1 MHSTQ
6 MYAQTTKT
14 LLSLARQ
21 KQVCEKQSSFL
32 FSSSSSFCRRS
43 KSHRRKK
50 PSSSIGNI
58 AAAALNSNTT
68 TMKSRRQTIIRDIV
82 LVGGGHSHVFVLKNF
97 TMHPEPGVRI
107 TLVAKDVM
115 TPYSGMLPGNVS
127 GKYTYEECH
136 VDLGKLC
143 REGGHRLIHDECVGI
158 DDKSKRVL
166 LKNQPSVKYDVCSLD
181 VGITPGM
188 LPGAASSSNSPSEA
202 SAKSE
207 SAKEEALLV
216 TPVKPIGTFA
226 TRFETVLR
234 HFKELCDEKR
244 KEDERFRVVVVGGG
258 AGGVE
263 LALAMERRFASE
275 VGLTSS
281 SSSSSDAALPYQ
293 FALVTR
299 GEVLKGHGKSAR
311 EKILAAL
318 KARNFEVY
326 ENDGVEE
333 VAESSLSL
341 ESGKKLGFNECV
353 WCTDAKAQKWLR
365 TNTNL
370 ELNEKGFVNIKATLE
385 STNIPDV
392 FAVGDVCN
400 NVEHPRPKAG
410 VYAVRQGP
418 PLAENLRRRC
428 VGENVVPFTP
438 QKTCLALIST
448 GDGHAI
454 ASYGSRSWGAHDT
467 AVGERLWR
475 WKDKIDKKWMK
486 MYEPNLEMLEK
497 MEREEQENA
506 LNAKANKV
514 AAFAGQEA
522 LDAIKATPM
531 RCGGCGAKVGST
543 ILSRVMKR
551 LEPIPTHPNV
561 LLGAG
566 DDAAIVETSP
576 GKVSVQTVDFF
587 RSFID
592 DPYVF
597 GQIAAVH
604 ALGDVWAMNA
614 DPVSALATVVVPF
627 GIESEV
633 EETLFQLM
641 SGACDALRDAGCAL
655 GGGHSGEGAE
665 LSLGFSVTGEV
676 EKDLILRK
684 TSVESGQVLVL
695 TKPIGTG
702 ALFAA
707 DMRSRAKASDVQ
719 KALESMRQPSKRAA
733 EILFLHGATACTD
746 VTGFGILGHLHE
758 MIKDSATS
766 GATID
771 LSSLPL
777 LDGAVECVQNG
788 ITSSLQKSNARLNRA
803 IANIDDVKNFSAY
816 PLLFDPQTAGGML
829 ATIPA
834 NEATECIQKLRENGY
849 ASSSAIGKIVQ
860 CDLSTGVGIGRVF
873 VENAEEGI
881 SFDGF

>member
-1 MHSTQ
+1 M
-6 MYAQTTKT
+6 
-14 LLSLARQ
+14 
-21 KQVCEKQSSFL
+21 
-32 FSSSSSFCRRS
+32 
-43 KSHRRKK
+43 
-50 PSSSIGNI
+50 G
-58 AAAALNSNTT
+58 AAVKAVLGKMNATRAHHNHVV
-68 TMKSRRQTIIRDIV
+68 KDVV
-82 LVGGGHSHVFVLKNF
+82 LVGGGHAHVYVLKNF
-97 TMHPEPGVRI
+97 TMNPEPGIRV
-107 TLVAKDVM
+107 TLVAKDVA
-115 TPYSGMLPGNVS
+115 TPYSGMLPGHVS
-127 GKYTYEECH
+127 GKYTYDECH

-158 DDKSKRVL
+158 DDTNKRVM

-181 VGITPGM
+181 IGITPGM
-188 LPGAASSSNSPSEA
+188 LPSPSSSFQSAEA
-202 SAKSE
+202 ATSRC
-207 SAKEEALLV
+207 KEETLLV
-216 TPVKPIGTFA
+216 TPVKPIATFA
-226 TRFETVLR
+226 TRFENVLE
-234 HFKELCDEKR
+234 HFKALCESKR
-244 KEDERFRVVVVGGG
+244 ERGEDERFRVVVVGGG

-275 VGLTSS
+275 VKQTSS
-281 SSSSSDAALPYQ
+281 SSSSSSSSPSSLPYQ

-299 GEVLKGHGKSAR
+299 DKVLKGHGTSAR

-318 KARNFEVY
+318 KSRNFEVY
-326 ENDGVEE
+326 ENDGVED
-333 VAESSLSL
+333 VKESSLSL
-341 ESGKKLGFNECV
+341 QSGKKLSFNECV
-353 WCTDAKAQKWLR
+353 WCTDAKAQKWLE
-365 TNTNL
+365 TDTNL

-400 NVEHPRPKAG
+400 NIEHPRPKAG

-418 PLAENLRRRC
+418 PLAQNLRRRC
-428 VGENVVPFTP
+428 VGENTVPFTP

-454 ASYGSRSWGAHDT
+454 ASYGSRSWGAHDS
-467 AVGERLWR
+467 AIGERLWQ
-475 WKDKIDKKWMK
+475 WKDKIDKKWME
-486 MYEPNLEMLEK
+486 MYEPNLEMLQK

-566 DDAAIVETSP
+566 DDAAIVQTSP

-592 DPYVF
+592 NPYVF

-627 GIESEV
+627 GIESQV

-676 EKDLILRK
+676 EKDMLLRK
-684 TSVESGQVLVL
+684 TSVESGQVLIV

-707 DMRSRAKASDVQ
+707 DMRSQAKASDIQ
-719 KALESMRQPSKRAA
+719 KALKSMRQPSKHAA

-758 MIKDSATS
+758 MIKDSTTS
-766 GATID
+766 GASID
-771 LSSLPL
+771 LASLPL
-777 LDGAVECVQNG
+777 LDGAVECVQKG
-788 ITSSLQKSNARLNRA
+788 ITSSLQKSNLRLNRA
-803 IANIDDVKNFSAY
+803 IANIEDVKDFDAY

-829 ATIPA
+829 AAIPE
-834 NEATECIQKLRENGY
+834 NEANKCIQKLRENGY
-849 ASSSAIGKIVQ
+849 ASSSIVGKIVQ
-860 CDLSTGVGIGRVF
+860 CDSSTGVGIGRVF
-873 VENAEEGI
+873 VENSAEKIE
-881 SFDGF
+881 FTGF

>member
-1 MHSTQ
+1 MQ
-6 MYAQTTKT
+6 QNNN
-14 LLSLARQ
+14 
-21 KQVCEKQSSFL
+21 QVIK
-32 FSSSSSFCRRS
+32 
-43 KSHRRKK
+43 
-50 PSSSIGNI
+50 
-58 AAAALNSNTT
+58 
-68 TMKSRRQTIIRDIV
+68 DIV
-82 LVGGGHSHVFVLKNF
+82 LIGGGHAHVFVLKNF
-97 TMHPEPGVRI
+97 TMRPEPGVRI
-107 TLVAKDVM
+107 TLIAKDVM

-158 DDKSKRVL
+158 DDKSKRIT

-188 LPGAASSSNSPSEA
+188 LQSSAAE
-202 SAKSE
+202 AKS
-207 SAKEEALLV
+207 APLLV

-226 TRFETVLR
+226 TRFETVLG
-234 HFKELCDEKR
+234 HFKELRERENEEK
-244 KEDERFRVVVVGGG
+244 RFRVVIVGGG

-275 VGLTSS
+275 VSLTSSSSSS
-281 SSSSSDAALPYQ
+281 SSSSSDAAHSPYQ

-299 GEVLKGHGKSAR
+299 SEVLKGHGKSAR

-326 ENDGVEE
+326 ENDGVEKVE
-333 VAESSLSL
+333 ESILSL
-341 ESGKKLGFNECV
+341 ESGKKLNFNECV
-353 WCTDAKAQKWLR
+353 WCTDAKAQKWLQ

-428 VGENVVPFTP
+428 VGEEVIPFTP

-454 ASYGSRSWGAHDT
+454 ASYGSRSWGAHDS
-467 AVGERLWR
+467 AIGERLWQ

-486 MYEPNLEMLEK
+486 MYEPNLEMLQK

-627 GIESEV
+627 GIESQV

-676 EKDLILRK
+676 EKDLLLRK

-707 DMRSRAKASDVQ
+707 DMRSQAKASDVQ
-719 KALESMRQPSKRAA
+719 KALKSMRQPSKRAA

-758 MIKDSATS
+758 MIKDSTTS

-771 LSSLPL
+771 LVALPL
-777 LDGAVECVQNG
+777 LDGAVECVQKG
-788 ITSSLQKSNARLNRA
+788 ITSSLQKSNVRLNRA
-803 IANIDDVKNFSAY
+803 IANIDSVKDFDAY

-834 NEATECIQKLRENGY
+834 NQANKCIQKLRENGY
-849 ASSSAIGKIVQ
+849 ASSSVIGKIVQ
-860 CDLSTGVGIGRVF
+860 CDPSTGVGLGRVF
-873 VENAEEGI
+873 VEHGEEGVL
-881 SFDGF
+881 FRGF